1 VGEWPNKAC
10 YTTTMISAENSRRA
24 ITWSFTLLLITLP
37 FIWTSSTSELFEFPK
52 MLTVY
57 AFTGLITGLW
67 LTRMILSRSL
77 ILAKTFLDWPLML
90 FLTSQILSTL
100 FSIDPHTS
108 LWGYY
113 SRFHGGLVSTFAY
126 LLLYYAAVSNLPRI
140 DLTRILKWLLVAAGI
155 ATFYAFLEH
164 YGHSFSCFMITGQ
177 FNVDCWVQDV
187 QTRVFGTFGQ
197 PNWLAAY
204 LVTIFF
210 IPLSLATRHQ
220 APGTKRNWLLV
231 AGYWLLTTLFFLT
244 LLFTKSRS
252 GVLGLATGFAIFIPL
267 TLLTYRPHL
276 KSTLLKLVAGIWFLV
291 TLFAV
296 FGQGILPQLDKFS
309 PFSPRNSGVE
319 TSYTEPRTSYTPQLE
334 SGGTESGKIREIVWK
349 GAIELWKKYPILGSG
364 VETFAYAYYGARPV
378 EHNLVSEWDFLYNKA
393 HNEFL
398 NFLSTTGLVGLAS
411 YLAIILTFTIWSI
424 KRIFRIA
431 AESFYEA
438 SAAPH
443 KQARTSEAKK
453 MRSDRVGKW
462 SDAEPT
468 ILLIALLSGFIALA
482 VSNFFGFSTVPVAL
496 LFFLFPAFAHIASS
510 QQTIDT
516 RYQTPVTRNGHTLS
530 QKILLTLILILTGYW
545 FLVTGNYLRADIAYN
560 TGKKALDQGD
570 LIPAINSLQTA
581 LSIRSEPLYYDSLSL
596 AVAQTAVSFAQTE
609 AGASQAQ
616 QFAQKAVEYSQAAI
630 GGNNVHLN
638 FYKSQIRVFIALS
651 AIDPQY
657 VNAAQQSLVKAIQL
671 APTDAKLWYNLGLLY
686 DQLDKKDVAQEIYEK
701 TIDLK
706 PNYEAAR
713 MSLAILYEASA
724 PAKARE
730 QYDYVLTRINPNN
743 KTAIEKL
750 SD

>member
-1 VGEWPNKAC
+1 
-10 YTTTMISAENSRRA
+10 MISAENSRRA
-24 ITWSFTLLLITLP
+24 IAWSFTLLLLTLP
-37 FIWTSSTSELFEFPK
+37 FVWTSSTSELFEFPK

-57 AFTGLITGLW
+57 TFTGLITGLW
-67 LTRMILSRSL
+67 LTRMVLARSL

-90 FLTSQILSTL
+90 FLGSQILSTL

-113 SRFHGGLVSTFAY
+113 SRFHGGLVSTVAY
-126 LLLYYAAVSNLPRI
+126 LLLYYAAVSNLTRH
-140 DLTRILKWLLVAAGI
+140 DLTRLLKWLLVAAGI
-155 ATFYAFLEH
+155 AALYAFLEH
-164 YGHSFSCFMITGQ
+164 YGHSFSCYMITGQ

-210 IPLSLATRHQ
+210 LPLSLATSHQ
-220 APGTKRNWLLV
+220 APETKRNWLLV
-231 AGYWLLTTLFFLT
+231 TAYWLLTALFFLT

-252 GVLGLATGFAIFIPL
+252 GVLGLATGFAVFIPL
-267 TLLTYRPHL
+267 TLVIYRPHL

-296 FGQGILPQLDKFS
+296 FGQGILPQADSLRAKLFS
-309 PFSPRNSGVE
+309 STPS
-319 TSYTEPRTSYTPQLE
+319 TSQAQTEVQPTGPALE
-334 SGGTESGKIREIVWK
+334 VGGTESGKIREIVWQ
-349 GAIELWKKYPILGSG
+349 GAFDLWKKYPILGSG
-364 VETFAYAYYGARPV
+364 VETFAYAYYGVRPV

-424 KRIFRIA
+424 KLVLQV
-431 AESFYEA
+431 SKA
-438 SAAPH
+438 SARSGVP
-443 KQARTSEAKK
+443 ARRAGSSSTRDWKPEE
-453 MRSDRVGKW
+453 VT
-462 SDAEPT
+462 ETVP
-468 ILLIALLSGFIALA
+468 IVIALLSGFIALA

-496 LFFLFPAFAHIASS
+496 LFFLFPAFAYIASR
-510 QQTIDT
+510 QQTVDT
-516 RYQTPVTRNGHTLS
+516 SYQTPVTRNGHTLT
-530 QKILLTLILILTGYW
+530 QKVLLTLILLLTGYW
-545 FLVTGNYLRADIAYN
+545 FLVTGNYVRADIAYN
-560 TGKKALDQGD
+560 KGKKALDRGD
-570 LIPAINSLQTA
+570 LVPAINDLQTA

-596 AVAQTAVSFAQTE
+596 AVAQAAVAFTQSE
-609 AGASQAQ
+609 AGASQAP
-616 QFAQKAVEYSQAAI
+616 QFAKKAVEYSQAAI
-630 GGNNVHLN
+630 NGNKVHVN
-638 FYKSQIRVFIALS
+638 FYKNQVRVFIAIS

-657 VNAAQQSLVKAIQL
+657 VSAAQQSLVKAIQL

-686 DQLDKKDVAQEIYEK
+686 DQLGNKDVAQEIYEK
-701 TIDLK
+701 TIELK

-713 MSLAILYEASA
+713 MSLAVVYEASA

-730 QYDYVLTRINPNN
+730 QYDYILTHINPNN